1 MLIFCKLKFTKFTKI
16 GNIVEINK
24 KIGQKIKVFR
34 KKLGLQANKLSE
46 LLNISPSYLNLIE
59 SGKRNIDGDL
69 LLRVCQELRIE
80 LSDITS
86 DKEINLN
93 NAKIAISKFSK
104 NKNIKNLDLKIGPK
118 IKAFRRQLGLQAN
131 KFAEQLKISPSYL
144 NLIESGKRNI
154 DGNLLIKIS
163 QELRV
168 ELSDLTSKE
177 DVNLENDITELLDD
191 QLFEGLDILGP
202 EVKDLVNTNPKIAK
216 ALIKL
221 GDNFKQ
227 KDHEIVNKVE
237 NISGKIIDSRKAAF
251 PGEVISDFLQEN
263 KNFFPKLENFANNI
277 FEKVKQNNRTRYIAL
292 CEFLNSEYGI
302 IVKDIIPEEG
312 KPFSKIY
319 KTKEKELFL
328 SDYLSIE
335 TKKLHAAAQIAQE
348 GASKEIDEYLSTFSF
363 PSQEAK
369 KLTRVALL
377 NYCGAA
383 ILMPYKLFHK
393 ECKELKYDLELL
405 QNTFATSFEQV
416 AHRVTCLQDPDLP
429 GIPFHFLR
437 VDVAGNIS
445 KRFSLSGIEIPRYGG
460 ACPRWNVY
468 SAFSRPGVIQAAV
481 SKMTNGEKY
490 VCIARTVE
498 KGVGRYGQKKS
509 MLSIGLGC
517 EAKYAK
523 DFVYTENLDL
533 NDKKSE
539 LPIGVSCR
547 TCDRLDC
554 SQRAFPPLHKKF
566 DIDINSRGVS
576 VYVSE

>member
-1 MLIFCKLKFTKFTKI
+1 MTSKTDLNLEN
-16 GNIVEINK
+16 NI
-24 KIGQKIKVFR
+24 
-34 KKLGLQANKLSE
+34 SE
-46 LLNISPSYLNLIE
+46 LLADE
-59 SGKRNIDGDL
+59 
-69 LLRVCQELRIE
+69 
-80 LSDITS
+80 
-86 DKEINLN
+86 
-93 NAKIAISKFSK
+93 
-104 NKNIKNLDLKIGPK
+104 
-118 IKAFRRQLGLQAN
+118 
-131 KFAEQLKISPSYL
+131 
-144 NLIESGKRNI
+144 
-154 DGNLLIKIS
+154 
-163 QELRV
+163 
-168 ELSDLTSKE
+168 
-177 DVNLENDITELLDD
+177 
-191 QLFEGLDILGP
+191 LFEDLDILGP

-227 KDHEIVNKVE
+227 KDHEIVNKLE

-263 KNFFPKLENFANNI
+263 KNFFPKLENFADNI

-292 CEFLNSEYGI
+292 CDFLKSEYGI
-302 IVKDIIPEEG
+302 TVKDVIPEEG

-319 KTKEKELFL
+319 KSKQKELLL
-328 SDYLSIE
+328 SDYLSLE
-335 TKKLHAAAQIAQE
+335 TKKLHAAAQISQE
-348 GASKEIDEYLSTFSF
+348 GASKEIDEYLSSFSF
-363 PSQEAK
+363 PSEEAK

-393 ECKELKYDLELL
+393 ACKELKYDLELL

-416 AHRVTCLQDPDLP
+416 AHRVTCLQDPTLP

>member
-1 MLIFCKLKFTKFTKI
+1 MSQIDIKI
-16 GNIVEINK
+16 GS
-24 KIGQKIKVFR
+24 KIKSFR
-34 KKLGLQANKLSE
+34 QKLGLQAKRLSE
-46 LLNISPSYLNLIE
+46 QIGISPSYLNLIESGKRKIDGDLLLKICQELRVEISDLSSDLNLNLNNSKIAITKFSNKNNFKNLNLRIGPKIRAFRRQLGIQANILSSQLNISPSYLNLIE
-59 SGKRNIDGDL
+59 SGKRKIDGDL
-69 LLRVCQELRIE
+69 VLKVC
-80 LSDITS
+80 
-86 DKEINLN
+86 KE
-93 NAKIAISKFSK
+93 
-104 NKNIKNLDLKIGPK
+104 LKI
-118 IKAFRRQLGLQAN
+118 
-131 KFAEQLKISPSYL
+131 
-144 NLIESGKRNI
+144 
-154 DGNLLIKIS
+154 
-163 QELRV
+163 
-168 ELSDLTSKE
+168 ELSDLTGKS
-177 DVNLENDITELLDD
+177 DLNLENNISELLSDD
-191 QLFEGLDILGP
+191 LFEELDILGP

-227 KDHEIVNKVE
+227 KDHDIVNRVE
-237 NISGKIIDSRKAAF
+237 NISGKIIDSRKASF

-263 KNFFPKLENFANNI
+263 KNFFPKLENFANII
-277 FEKVKQNNRTRYIAL
+277 FDKVKQNNRTRYIAL
-292 CEFLNSEYGI
+292 CDFLKSEYGI
-302 IVKDIIPEEG
+302 RVKDVIPKEG
-312 KPFSKIY
+312 KPFSKIF
-319 KTKEKELFL
+319 KIKEKELFL
-328 SDYLSIE
+328 SDYLSLE
-335 TKKLHAAAQIAQE
+335 TKKLFAAAQIAQE
-348 GASKEIDEYLSTFSF
+348 GASTEIDEYLSTFNF
-363 PSQEAK
+363 PTNESK

-383 ILMPYKLFHK
+383 ILMPYELFHK

-416 AHRVTCLQDPDLP
+416 AHRVTCLQDPKLP

-490 VCIARTVE
+490 VCIAKTVE

-523 DFVYTENLDL
+523 EFVYTENLDL

-566 DIDINSRGVS
+566 DVDINSRGVS

>member
-1 MLIFCKLKFTKFTKI
+1 MSKLDSKI
-16 GNIVEINK
+16 GP
-24 KIGQKIKVFR
+24 KIKAFR
-34 KKLGLQANKLSE
+34 RQMGMQANKLAE
-46 LLNISPSYLNLIE
+46 DLNISPSYLNLIE
-59 SGKRNIDGDL
+59 KGKRKIDGDL
-69 LLRVCQELRIE
+69 LIKVCEKLRI
-80 LSDITS
+80 
-86 DKEINLN
+86 
-93 NAKIAISKFSK
+93 
-104 NKNIKNLDLKIGPK
+104 
-118 IKAFRRQLGLQAN
+118 
-131 KFAEQLKISPSYL
+131 
-144 NLIESGKRNI
+144 
-154 DGNLLIKIS
+154 
-163 QELRV
+163 
-168 ELSDLTSKE
+168 ELSDLTSKT
-177 DVNLENDITELLDD
+177 DINLENNISELLSDE
-191 QLFEGLDILGP
+191 LFEDLDILGP

-227 KDHEIVNKVE
+227 KDHEIVNKLE

-263 KNFFPKLENFANNI
+263 KNFFPKLESFANTI

-292 CEFLNSEYGI
+292 CDFLKTEYGI
-302 IVKDIIPEEG
+302 TVKDVIPEEG

-319 KTKEKELFL
+319 KKKQKELFL
-328 SDYLSIE
+328 SDYLSLE
-335 TKKLHAAAQIAQE
+335 TKKLHAAAQISQE
-348 GASKEIDEYLSTFSF
+348 GASKQIDEYLSTFNF
-363 PSQEAK
+363 PSEEAK

-383 ILMPYKLFHK
+383 ILMPYKLFHR

-416 AHRVTCLQDPDLP
+416 AHRVTCLQDPSLP

-481 SKMTNGEKY
+481 SKMSNGEKY
-490 VCIARTVE
+490 VCIAKTVE

-517 EAKYAK
+517 EAKFAR

-566 DIDINSRGVS
+566 DVDINNRGVS
-576 VYVSE
+576 VYVNE